1 MSFELKPIHREAIPE
16 ALAKAERYRL
26 LNEPSEAESICLDI
40 LQIDPDNQEAL
51 ISLILALTDQF
62 GAGVSV
68 EEPRKLLPRLKGG
81 YERAYYAGIIW
92 ERLARH
98 QVRQSLPGIRH
109 SAWNSLRQAL
119 KHFEEAEKLRPPH
132 NDDAVLRWNSCVR
145 MLHRHPD
152 IKETEVERPEP
163 ILSE

>member
-1 MSFELKPIHREAIPE
+1 
-16 ALAKAERYRL
+16 
-26 LNEPSEAESICLDI
+26 
-40 LQIDPDNQEAL
+40 
-51 ISLILALTDQF
+51 
-62 GAGVSV
+62 
-68 EEPRKLLPRLKGG
+68 
-81 YERAYYAGIIW
+81 
-92 ERLARH
+92 
-98 QVRQSLPGIRH
+98 LPGIRH